1 MSDHDVVVVGS
12 INMDL
17 VVRTE
22 RLPEAGETVPGKSFA
37 TIPGGKGANQAVAAA
52 RLGARTA
59 MIGCVGDDAFGVE
72 LRRVLAADG
81 IDCRGVKVATGVPT
95 GVALIEVDDAGRNH
109 IVVVPGGNGRLD
121 VEQVQA
127 HEALLAGARAVVLQL
142 EVPLPTVVWTA
153 ARARALGKLV
163 ILNPAPARPLPAEL
177 LAAADYLVPNELE
190 AGTLAGGRVDSPAAA
205 AEAAQRL
212 RALGPH
218 NVIITLGAMGVLSA
232 TASEVRHHP
241 ARPVRA
247 VDSTAAGD
255 TFIGGLCAEL
265 VRGRP
270 LAEAIAFAQ
279 AAAAISVTRA
289 GAQTSIPRR
298 EEVEAGV
305 AGLA

>member
-1 MSDHDVVVVGS
+1 MSDVQVVVVGS

-17 VVRTE
+17 VVRTA
-22 RLPEAGETVPGKSFA
+22 RLPEAGETVSGTSFA

-81 IDCRGVKVATGVPT
+81 IDCRAVRAAAGVPT

-109 IVVVPGGNGRLD
+109 IVVVPGGNGRLVPAD
-121 VEQVQA
+121 VQA
-127 HEALLAGARAVVLQL
+127 HEELLAGARAVVLQL
-142 EVPLPTVVWTA
+142 EVPLATVAWTA

-163 ILNPAPARPLPAEL
+163 VLNPAPAQPLPAEL
-177 LAAADYLVPNELE
+177 LASTDYLVPNELE
-190 AGTLAGGRVDSPAAA
+190 AAALAGVRVDSPASA

-212 RALGPH
+212 RAQGVR
-218 NVIITLGAMGVLSA
+218 NVIITLGAAGVLSA
-232 TASEVRHHP
+232 TADGVQHHP
-241 ARPVRA
+241 ARPVKA

-255 TFIGGLCAEL
+255 TFIGGLCASL
-265 VRGRP
+265 VAGRP
-270 LAEAIAFAQ
+270 LDRAIAFAQ
-279 AAAAISVTRA
+279 AAAAISVTRP

-298 EEVEAGV
+298 DEVEG
-305 AGLA
+305 